1 MKDVYAKLQEDSK
14 SIGEKN
20 DCAVKAV
27 SVVAG
32 ISYKQAHSL
41 LEQEG
46 RKFGKG
52 TSNNHTSTVLK
63 KLGFNLIPFKSPY
76 KGLRSFKRN
85 VWTNKA
91 MLIWVSSGRH
101 IVGVNDGK
109 ICDWTDN
116 RCHRIS
122 RCCYVLK
129 DNETEPLTPKEEAK
143 ETTRTR
149 ATRTL
154 YALVDKR
161 DNSVYGKFKR
171 YPTKIA
177 KCVLSNTLK
186 IQGRPDTLGNLKL
199 ISL

>member
-1 MKDVYAKLQEDSK
+1 MNNIYAKLQGDSQL
-14 SIGEKN
+14 IGEKN

-27 SVVAG
+27 SIVTG
-32 ISYKQAHSL
+32 ISYEKAHSL
-41 LEQEG
+41 LAQEG

-52 TSNNHTSTVLK
+52 TSYDHTAAVLK
-63 KLGFNLIPFKSPY
+63 KLGFNLIYFKSPY

-85 VWTNKA
+85 IWTNKA
-91 MLIWVSSGRH
+91 MLVWVSSGRH
-101 IVGVNDGK
+101 IIGVNDGK

-116 RCHRIS
+116 RCHRIHY
-122 RCCYVLK
+122 CCYVLK
-129 DNETEPLTPKEEAK
+129 DNEMEPSTPKEEVK

-149 ATRTL
+149 ATRNL

-161 DNSVYGKFKR
+161 DNSVYSQFKR

-177 KCVLSNTLK
+177 KCVLSNTLR

-199 ISL
+199 VSL